1 MKELLNLNENIRKA
15 ECFKYV
21 YVYIYIYRP
30 DENDYKQL
38 YLEQC

>member
-1 MKELLNLNENIRKA
+1 MKILKKT

-38 YLEQC
+38 YLEQCWTAP